1 MKMNAMQLF
10 LLNHKVTAFAL
21 GAVLTTIVGTTV
33 SMAFPADSE
42 QQDPLSESQA
52 NTTSIHMESESTLT
66 IPATESTPEYQIEV
80 TPPFTEPIPTDTIA
94 SDTVPPVTTEP
105 VITETQQ
112 VTTTPTTASPT
123 STTPPTTAAPTTSAP
138 TTTAPTTPAGLGD
151 ESGTYDSSKE
161 QAVFALVN
169 EQRANA
175 GLAALTW
182 SDTLAGSARIRATE
196 IVVVWSH
203 TRPDGSAWYTAG
215 AQMQTGENL
224 AYGQTSSEQV
234 MNEWMASIGHQE
246 NILRTSFTKIGIA
259 VYSCNGVYY
268 WVQHFA

>member
-1 MKMNAMQLF
+1 MKMNALQLF
-10 LLNHKVTAFAL
+10 LINHKVTAFAL
-21 GAVLTTIVGTTV
+21 GAMLTTIVGTSV
-33 SMAFPADSE
+33 SRAMPADNAK
-42 QQDPLSESQA
+42 QDNTPESQS
-52 NTTSIHMESESTLT
+52 TITSVNLESETSLM
-66 IPATESTPEYQIEV
+66 IPATESTPEYQIQDTV
-80 TPPFTEPIPTDTIA
+80 PSTESVPTDTVV
-94 SDTVPPVTTEP
+94 SDTVPPETTEP
-105 VITETQQ
+105 VVTETQKTTTKPTT
-112 VTTTPTTASPT
+112 VSTTGTTTPTTA
-123 STTPPTTAAPTTSAP
+123 APTQ
-138 TTTAPTTPAGLGD
+138 TTAPASSGLGD

-161 QAVFALVN
+161 QAVLALVN
-169 EQRANA
+169 EQRTNA

-196 IVVVWSH
+196 IVVKWSH

-259 VYSCNGVYY
+259 AYYCNGVYY